1 MMKEPGN
8 TFVMAISAFVTFFL
22 STFGISDFAISTVL
36 YRAQKWVSDKK
47 LPGTLNAQSA
57 LPVAVMALSYITS
70 INVEI
75 KTLLVCIVAQILGA
89 YIGPRFVVKLNATVI
104 RRVIGVGLIIAASL
118 IVAGKFGLIP
128 SGGIATGL
136 SGTKLAIAGILIFI
150 FGALNNIGIGSYSLT
165 MVTIY
170 GLGMNPAV
178 AFPIMMGAC
187 TFAVPIGS
195 IQFIKFEQYSR
206 KITLLTSTFGV
217 LGVLVAVFIVKNLD
231 VNMLQWL
238 VTLVLLY
245 SGISMLSEEYKN
257 YKKSNKEMELA

>member
-118 IVAGKFGLIP
+118 IVAGKFGLIGHP
-128 SGGIATGL
+128 L
-136 SGTKLAIAGILIFI
+136 
-150 FGALNNIGIGSYSLT
+150 
-165 MVTIY
+165 
-170 GLGMNPAV
+170 
-178 AFPIMMGAC
+178 
-187 TFAVPIGS
+187 
-195 IQFIKFEQYSR
+195 
-206 KITLLTSTFGV
+206 
-217 LGVLVAVFIVKNLD
+217 
-231 VNMLQWL
+231 
-238 VTLVLLY
+238 
-245 SGISMLSEEYKN
+245 
-257 YKKSNKEMELA
+257 

>member
-1 MMKEPGN
+1 
-8 TFVMAISAFVTFFL
+8 
-22 STFGISDFAISTVL
+22 
-36 YRAQKWVSDKK
+36 
-47 LPGTLNAQSA
+47 
-57 LPVAVMALSYITS
+57 
-70 INVEI
+70 
-75 KTLLVCIVAQILGA
+75 
-89 YIGPRFVVKLNATVI
+89 
-104 RRVIGVGLIIAASL
+104 
-118 IVAGKFGLIP
+118 
-128 SGGIATGL
+128 
-136 SGTKLAIAGILIFI
+136 
-150 FGALNNIGIGSYSLT
+150 